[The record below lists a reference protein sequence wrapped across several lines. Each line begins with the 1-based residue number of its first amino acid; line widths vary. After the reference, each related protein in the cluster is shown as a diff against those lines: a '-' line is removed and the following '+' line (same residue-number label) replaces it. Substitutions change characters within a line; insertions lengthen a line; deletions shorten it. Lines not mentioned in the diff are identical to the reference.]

1 MSTCIHMNQKFHDL
15 FSKQEIEK
23 ILEVATLY
31 NSDVV
36 VANTK
41 KYFFELSAD
50 LSDKLEIYFDN
61 QITEGRSLSKEEFLK
76 QLEKL

>member
-1 MSTCIHMNQKFHDL
+1 MNQKFHDF

-36 VANTK
+36 VANTE

-50 LSDKLEIYFDN
+50 FSDEIEIYFDN
-61 QITEGRSLSKEEFLK
+61 QITEGSSLSKEEFL
-76 QLEKL
+76 EKLENL